1 MKRAFICGSYRAD
14 NLKETAKNILKA
26 QEVAREYWKKG
37 YFVMCPHMNSAL
49 FDFDITAVIT
59 TPDILT
65 VGAEKRKSTIE
76 DSVFLKGYREILHFF
91 DTIIL
96 LPGWEKS
103 EGSKDELEEALG
115 LKLEVITEKEV
126 E

>member
-1 MKRAFICGSYRAD
+1 MKRAFICGPYRTD
-14 NLKETAKNILKA
+14 NFEETAKNILKA
-26 QEVAREYWKKG
+26 QEVARKYWKKG

-49 FDFDITAVIT
+49 FDFDITNVIT
-59 TPDILT
+59 TPDILII
-65 VGAEKRKSTIE
+65 GAEKRKSTID

-103 EGSKDELEEALG
+103 EGSKDELKEVLG
-115 LKLEVITEKEV
+115 LEFEVITEKE
-126 E
+126 EE

>member
-37 YFVMCPHMNSAL
+37 YFVMCPHMNSAF
-49 FDFDITAVIT
+49 FDFDIKVS
-59 TPDILT
+59 ILGENT
-65 VGAEKRKSTIE
+65 FSTYVTKQKKKIS
-76 DSVFLKGYREILHFF
+76 DKIFLKGYRNILHFF
-91 DTIIL
+91 DAIIL

-115 LKLEVITEKEV
+115 LKLEIITEKE